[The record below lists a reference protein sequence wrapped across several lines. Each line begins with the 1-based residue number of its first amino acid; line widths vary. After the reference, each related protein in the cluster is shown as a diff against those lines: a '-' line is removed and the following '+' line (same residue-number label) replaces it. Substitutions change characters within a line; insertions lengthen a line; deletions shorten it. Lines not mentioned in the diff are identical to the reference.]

1 VKFAP
6 RISPRLV
13 SFLDRLAARDLSA
26 AEICRQVGDE
36 AERLGLT
43 RPSYQC
49 VRLLVKE
56 ARRLPAGRSAGEA
69 LAGIAYPFKPP
80 TILLPTLRR
89 RRAGRH

>member
-1 VKFAP
+1 MKFAP

-13 SFLDRLAARDLSA
+13 AVIYRLARGDLSP

-49 VRLLVKE
+49 VRLLVME
-56 ARRLPAGRSAGEA
+56 TRRRPVGPSTGEV

-80 TILLPTLRR
+80 TVVWPASH
-89 RRAGRH
+89 RRAKRR

>member
-13 SFLDRLAARDLSA
+13 DVIDRLARRGLTA

-43 RPSYQC
+43 RPSYEC
-49 VRLLVKE
+49 VRLRVTE
-56 ARRLPAGRSAGEA
+56 TRRLPAERSTGEA

-80 TILLPTLRR
+80 TVIWPTSNRR
-89 RRAGRH
+89 VTRR

>member
-1 VKFAP
+1 MKFAP

-13 SFLDRLAARDLSA
+13 AVIDRLAKRDLTA

-49 VRLLVKE
+49 VRLRITE
-56 ARRLPAGRSAGEA
+56 TRRLAAGRSTGEA

-80 TILLPTLRR
+80 TVIWPTSHRR
-89 RRAGRH
+89 VTRR

>member
-1 VKFAP
+1 MKFAP

-13 SFLDRLAARDLSA
+13 TVIDRLAKRDLSP

-49 VRLLVKE
+49 VRLLVRE
-56 ARRLPAGRSAGEA
+56 NRSRPAGPSTGEA
-69 LAGIAYPFKPP
+69 LAGIVYPFKPP
-80 TILLPTLRR
+80 TVIWPTSHRR
-89 RRAGRH
+89 ISRH